1 MNKTYQLSLNLY
13 DIYKEECLPNI
24 LSTLTTLDN
33 IKENIFY
40 DLNKGLQSRID
51 RLINFKSRINRVKQI
66 ISSLNNVTQAMMIKS
81 KQYYPNE
88 KINFPKNIYLEE
100 DINGI
105 NNLIVSKRE
114 DTNANNKKIN
124 SKPLYNP
131 KENLLTNTR
140 KFTIDNALIEETLIS
155 TMEKYND
162 ISKELYETSL
172 KNLQNIAKEEEG
184 NNLIYEKVRYT
195 NTEFSFFDKKLLQK
209 ATLPWEIRNDYETH
223 RLSHVKEEINIRE
236 SKNKKKEI
244 QEAPMSIQTGE
255 KLTTYVVSKRNPIF
269 QRSYTTENQLNI
281 PTQHIITKKIDDPK
295 RGNSIQFNVVD
306 QINIKRGGIN
316 YYINFNKEGIIK
328 KGEVFLIIGLD
339 SDRKNKKI
347 TYSMTSTRSPNLNEF
362 LTQEKIV
369 NDNNQEKN
377 TALRKMFEEAINEI
391 NKKSPHSPD
400 YIIIYRQGGNEIRNK
415 ILYVSEG
422 DNFTEILK
430 LYREKYK
437 ENKNF
442 NFQNTKLYYICCNL
456 KSDLKFFETDNRNV
470 AKAYFNPKSGLIVDD
485 YVTQKNK
492 YEFYLQPQFVNQ
504 GTATPCHYQIMY
516 YDKDPNEE
524 NNLKIENL
532 EKLSFYLCYYFWTW
546 SGSIRLPYLLKMSNT
561 AMTFYN
567 KILDNGESYYYF
579 KKPTYI

>member
-24 LSTLTTLDN
+24 LSTLTKLDN

-51 RLINFKSRINRVKQI
+51 RLINCKSRINRVKQI

-114 DTNANNKKIN
+114 DTNPNNKKIN

-131 KENLLTNTR
+131 KENLLTNTK

-172 KNLQNIAKEEEG
+172 KNIHNIAKEEEG

-209 ATLPWEIRNDYETH
+209 ATIPWEIRNDYETH

-281 PTQHIITKKIDDPK
+281 PTNLLNLKGVTDITNINP
-295 RGNSIQFNVVD
+295 NNNTHVD
-306 QINIKRGGIN
+306 ELFTSKEQQLQINQEEDDNYQENIIEQEVDELPIDMIIERNQYKSVEIN
-316 YYINFNKEGIIK
+316 SNI
-328 KGEVFLIIGLD
+328 
-339 SDRKNKKI
+339 
-347 TYSMTSTRSPNLNEF
+347 
-362 LTQEKIV
+362 
-369 NDNNQEKN
+369 NNQDSTIQTTQVPNTVNNTLNTNTINTNTSAPNIPVVVAPQSGGNIPVAPPIPSVQVQPKVPQPPQLQTNQIQPTQIQPNQIQPTQIQPNQNIESNEGENEKVENNENEKN
-377 TALRKMFEEAINEI
+377 EDNEEKEEEEKKPVKKQLSMAEEMAMVKLKPKGSTKVEEIKPKPVSMMDGLMEQIKLR
-391 NKKSPHSPD
+391 
-400 YIIIYRQGGNEIRNK
+400 YQR
-415 ILYVSEG
+415 
-422 DNFTEILK
+422 LK
-430 LYREKYK
+430 EHEK
-437 ENKNF
+437 EN
-442 NFQNTKLYYICCNL
+442 
-456 KSDLKFFETDNRNV
+456 SDSEE
-470 AKAYFNPKSGLIVDD
+470 SEDD
-485 YVTQKNK
+485 
-492 YEFYLQPQFVNQ
+492 
-504 GTATPCHYQIMY
+504 
-516 YDKDPNEE
+516 
-524 NNLKIENL
+524 
-532 EKLSFYLCYYFWTW
+532 
-546 SGSIRLPYLLKMSNT
+546 
-561 AMTFYN
+561 
-567 KILDNGESYYYF
+567 
-579 KKPTYI
+579 